1 MTAMYTATPFKKPLS
16 ALLGFTLV
24 EMLTVLGLLA
34 ALVSVATPWL
44 QQWVWRLQVETV
56 VQSWSADL
64 QTARLQALR
73 SGQALRL
80 QRSSQCQSATLA
92 NGDWRCGWQLLK
104 AQGNS
109 NTALI
114 TTLLA
119 GEVLVHISPAQNRL
133 DINALG
139 EPVAGGLR
147 VVVQAKHSH
156 TAALVRAICI
166 NTAGRLRVIK
176 GSTCA

>member
-92 NGDWRCGWQLLK
+92 NGDWRCGWQ
-104 AQGNS
+104 
-109 NTALI
+109 
-114 TTLLA
+114 
-119 GEVLVHISPAQNRL
+119 
-133 DINALG
+133 
-139 EPVAGGLR
+139 
-147 VVVQAKHSH
+147 
-156 TAALVRAICI
+156 
-166 NTAGRLRVIK
+166 
-176 GSTCA
+176 

>member
-1 MTAMYTATPFKKPLS
+1 
-16 ALLGFTLV
+16 
-24 EMLTVLGLLA
+24 
-34 ALVSVATPWL
+34 
-44 QQWVWRLQVETV
+44 
-56 VQSWSADL
+56 
-64 QTARLQALR
+64 LQALR

-80 QRSSQCQSATLA
+80 QRSSQCQSAPLA

-104 AQGNS
+104 TQGNS

-119 GEVLVHISPAQNRL
+119 GEVLVHISPSQNSL

-147 VVVQAKHSH
+147 VVVQAKRSH

>member
-1 MTAMYTATPFKKPLS
+1 MTAMHTASSFRKLPL
-16 ALLGFTLV
+16 AFLGFTLM
-24 EMLTVLGLLA
+24 EMLVVLGLMA
-34 ALVSVATPWL
+34 TLVSVATPWL

-64 QTARLQALR
+64 QAARLQALR

-80 QRSSQCQSATLA
+80 QRSSHCQSAPLV

-104 AQGNS
+104 TQGNS
-109 NTALI
+109 NTVLVN
-114 TTLLA
+114 TLLA
-119 GEVLVHISPAQNRL
+119 GKVLVHISPAQNSL

-147 VVVQAKHSH
+147 VVVQTKNSQ
-156 TAALVRAICI
+156 AASLVRAICI
-166 NTAGRLRVIK
+166 NTAGRLRVMK

>member
-1 MTAMYTATPFKKPLS
+1 MTVMHTATPFKKPLS
-16 ALLGFTLV
+16 ALLGFTLM

-80 QRSSQCQSATLA
+80 QRSSQCQSTPLA

-104 AQGNS
+104 TQGIS

-119 GEVLVHISPAQNRL
+119 GEVLVHISPSQNSL

-147 VVVQAKHSH
+147 VVVQAKRSH

>member
-80 QRSSQCQSATLA
+80 QRSSQCQSAPLT

-104 AQGNS
+104 VQGNS

-119 GEVLVHISPAQNRL
+119 GEVLVHISPSQNSL

-147 VVVQAKHSH
+147 VVVQAKRSH

>member
-1 MTAMYTATPFKKPLS
+1 MTAMHTAFPFKKPLS
-16 ALLGFTLV
+16 AFLGFTLI
-24 EMLTVLGLLA
+24 EMLTVLGLFA

-92 NGDWRCGWQLLK
+92 NGDWRCGWQ
-104 AQGNS
+104 
-109 NTALI
+109 
-114 TTLLA
+114 
-119 GEVLVHISPAQNRL
+119 
-133 DINALG
+133 
-139 EPVAGGLR
+139 
-147 VVVQAKHSH
+147 
-156 TAALVRAICI
+156 
-166 NTAGRLRVIK
+166 
-176 GSTCA
+176 

>member
-1 MTAMYTATPFKKPLS
+1 MTAMHTASPFRTFHL

-24 EMLTVLGLLA
+24 EMLTVLGLVA
-34 ALVSVATPWL
+34 TLVSVATPWL
-44 QQWVWRLQVETV
+44 EQWVWRLQVETV

-64 QTARLQALR
+64 QAARLQALR

-80 QRSSQCQSATLA
+80 QRSSQCQSAPLA

-104 AQGNS
+104 THSTNPTVLV
-109 NTALI
+109 NTV
-114 TTLLA
+114 LA
-119 GEVLVHISPAQNRL
+119 GDVLVNISPAQNNL

-147 VVVQAKHSH
+147 VVVQAKRSQN
-156 TAALVRAICI
+156 ASSVRTICI
-166 NTAGRLRVIK
+166 NTAGRLRVIAS
-176 GSTCA
+176 STCA

>member
-1 MTAMYTATPFKKPLS
+1 MTAMHTASPFKKPLS
-16 ALLGFTLV
+16 AFLGFTLI
-24 EMLTVLGLLA
+24 EMLTVLGLFA

-80 QRSSQCQSATLA
+80 QRSSQCQSAPLT

-104 AQGNS
+104 VQGNS

-119 GEVLVHISPAQNRL
+119 GEVLVHISPSQNSL

-147 VVVQAKHSH
+147 VVVQAKRSH

>member
-1 MTAMYTATPFKKPLS
+1 MTAMHTASSFRKLPL
-16 ALLGFTLV
+16 AFPGFTLM

-34 ALVSVATPWL
+34 TLVSVATPWL

-56 VQSWSADL
+56 VHSWSADL
-64 QTARLQALR
+64 QAARLQALR

-80 QRSSQCQSATLA
+80 QRSGQCQSAPLA

-104 AQGNS
+104 AQGN
-109 NTALI
+109 NPGVLVN
-114 TTLLA
+114 TLLA
-119 GEVLVHISPAQNRL
+119 GDVLVNISPAQNNL

-147 VVVQAKHSH
+147 VVVQAKRSPN
-156 TAALVRAICI
+156 ASSVRAICI

>member
-1 MTAMYTATPFKKPLS
+1 MTAMHTASSFRKLPL
-16 ALLGFTLV
+16 AFPGFTLM

-34 ALVSVATPWL
+34 TLVSVATPWL

-56 VQSWSADL
+56 VYSWTADL
-64 QTARLQALR
+64 QAARLQAMR

-80 QRSSQCQSATLA
+80 QRSSQCQSAPLA

-104 AQGNS
+104 AQAN
-109 NTALI
+109 NPTVLVN
-114 TTLLA
+114 TLLA
-119 GEVLVHISPAQNRL
+119 GEVLVNISPAQNNL

-147 VVVQAKHSH
+147 VVVQAKRSPN
-156 TAALVRAICI
+156 ASSVRAICI